1 MSDTI
6 APELVDADGRVRT
19 SRCREALALVWAADD
34 DQAAKATNHLL
45 HALWPYWYLFQIMEV
60 RQLPP
65 GGRCPL
71 RPDDPALL
79 ASALRE
85 QWMWVL
91 IASGA
96 DSSVLAEQTNDA
108 VDPGRVAKDARGGGA
123 LPCT

>member
-1 MSDTI
+1 MRDTI
-6 APELVDADGRVRT
+6 ALELVDSHGRVRT
-19 SRCREALALVWAADD
+19 SRCREVLALVWAVDD
-34 DQAAKATNHLL
+34 DQAAKAINHLH
-45 HALWPYWYLFQIMEV
+45 HALWPYWYLFQITEV

-71 RPDDPALL
+71 RQDDPAPL

-91 IASGA
+91 IASEA
-96 DSSVLAEQTNDA
+96 DSTALVEQTTDA
-108 VDPGRVAKDARGGGA
+108 VDPGRVAGDARGGGA